1 MHNTGTAGGLSRTP
15 ATSFFWFGVCRM
27 LFTSSIILAFL
38 AVGVL
43 AVVAGFFMRKH
54 ELYIFGA
61 VVLLLSGLI
70 LLTGDVSSVQGEN
83 IVTYS
88 GNETVLNQTMTYVYA
103 PQSDN
108 WTNALGILSVVVAA
122 GLSLTWW
129 GSKQREEQKKKNSLD
144 IEDE

>member
-1 MHNTGTAGGLSRTP
+1 
-15 ATSFFWFGVCRM
+15 M